1 MLVHQFEGDRIFT
14 RLVDEIFSKKTKQE
28 SLDLIEY
35 HSSYWKQF
43 QSGSQGISGKKTVN
57 AMTMFNEL
65 FTVEE
70 EIEEEIEDSDEAI
83 ALVLE

>member
-1 MLVHQFEGDRIFT
+1 MIDQ
-14 RLVDEIFSKKTKQE
+14 
-28 SLDLIEY
+28 

-57 AMTMFNEL
+57 AMTMFDEL
-65 FTVEE
+65 FTANEE
-70 EIEEEIEDSDEAI
+70 PEEEIEDSDEAI